1 MGFSGVLKMDYSK
14 IETLEQAIAVIKDL
28 EKLVQSQYDYIEE
41 LEDNNNT
48 FVIKDLQDNN
58 RMLEKEVDQFEDL
71 FYTIGLTARR
81 IETMSVYDA
90 MRLDDFMKE
99 F

>member
-1 MGFSGVLKMDYSK
+1 MDYSK
-14 IETLEQAIAVIKDL
+14 ITTLEQAIQIIKDL
-28 EKLVQSQYDYIEE
+28 EKLAQSQHDYIEE

-71 FYTIGLTARR
+71 FYTIGLTTRH
-81 IETMSVYDA
+81 IEIMSVYDA
-90 MRLDDFMKE
+90 MKFEE
-99 F
+99 FVKWF